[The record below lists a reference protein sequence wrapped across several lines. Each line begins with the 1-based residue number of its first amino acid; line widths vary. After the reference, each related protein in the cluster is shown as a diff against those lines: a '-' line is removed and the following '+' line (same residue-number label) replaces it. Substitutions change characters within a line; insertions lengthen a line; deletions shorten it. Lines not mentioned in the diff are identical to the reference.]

1 MAESDTK
8 KVTPL
13 VVIDRVTYKK
23 LKVEIKSETHA
34 KLTEYVAFYKKA
46 TGDTKASDGEV
57 VGAALEWVFRED
69 KGFVNFTS
77 NGGAVRRPAGAS
89 SGGEKGGGSDQT

>member
-23 LKVEIKSETHA
+23 MKVEIRSETHA
-34 KLTEYVAFYKKA
+34 KLTEYVTFYRKA

-57 VGAALEWVFRED
+57 VGAVLERVFAED
-69 KGFVNFTS
+69 KGFVKFT
-77 NGGAVRRPAGAS
+77 GGSGTGRRSAIGNI
-89 SGGEKGGGSDQT
+89 GGETGGGPVQT

>member
-1 MAESDTK
+1 MAESDNK

-34 KLTEYVAFYKKA
+34 KLSEYVAFYQK
-46 TGDTKASDGEV
+46 TKGS
-57 VGAALEWVFRED
+57 
-69 KGFVNFTS
+69 KG
-77 NGGAVRRPAGAS
+77 P
-89 SGGEKGGGSDQT
+89 

>member
-13 VVIDRVTYKK
+13 VKIDRVTYKK
-23 LKVEIKSETHA
+23 LKGEIRSETHA
-34 KLTEYVAFYKKA
+34 KLTEYVAFYRMA

-69 KGFVNFTS
+69 KGFVNFM
-77 NGGAVRRPAGAS
+77 GGLGALRRPAIVNV
-89 SGGEKGGGSDQT
+89 GGERGGGPTQP

>member
-57 VGAALEWVFRED
+57 VGAALEWVFGED
-69 KGFVNFTS
+69 KGFVNFTRG
-77 NGGAVRRPAGAS
+77 GGAARRPAIGNV
-89 SGGEKGGGSDQT
+89 GGERGGGPGET

>member
-1 MAESDTK
+1 MAESDSN

-13 VVIDRVTYKK
+13 VKIDRVTYKK
-23 LKVEIKSETHA
+23 LKGQIRSETHA
-34 KLTEYVAFYKKA
+34 KLTEYVAFYRKA

-69 KGFVNFTS
+69 KAFMKFTS
-77 NGGAVRRPAGAS
+77 GGGVARRPAVGDL
-89 SGGEKGGGSDQT
+89 GGEKGGGPVQT

>member
-46 TGDTKASDGEV
+46 TGDTRASDGEV
-57 VGAALEWVFRED
+57 VGAALEWVFGED
-69 KGFVNFTS
+69 KGFVNFTRGGGAARRPVIG
-77 NGGAVRRPAGAS
+77 NGG
-89 SGGEKGGGSDQT
+89 GERGGGPGET

>member
-34 KLTEYVAFYKKA
+34 KLTEYVAFYRKA
-46 TGDTKASDGEV
+46 TGDTKASDG
-57 VGAALEWVFRED
+57 A
-69 KGFVNFTS
+69 S
-77 NGGAVRRPAGAS
+77 RRPAVGNV
-89 SGGEKGGGSDQT
+89 GGERGGGPVQT